1 MKKTFI
7 RFSLLA
13 LASCAAMAQST
24 SPVVQSVQKA
34 IDGNPEV
41 AAKFN
46 AFRASNDEI
55 AVASGAWKPHLDASA
70 AAGRRAYENTNSLPR
85 DARFYQGGVRLE
97 LSQLLWDG
105 LGTHNEI
112 ERLGHAKLE
121 RWFEFLDATEQ
132 FGLEAAKA
140 YYDVVRYRKL
150 VALAEDNYVQ
160 HKVSFDQ
167 VQSRVNAG
175 VGRGVDLE
183 QVIARVA
190 LAESNLVTERANL
203 HDVTERYIR
212 LVGAVPPAENV
223 SAVSMARPLPATETE
238 AMRTAALQS
247 PAVAAAIENLRAARA
262 AVAARKSPFQPR
274 VEARAQGAIGHNLD
288 GVLDQKHDAGAEIA
302 VTWNIFNG
310 GADSA
315 RERQYANLLTQAENL
330 RDKACVDTRQTV
342 SVAFND
348 VRKLGEQLGYLDRN
362 VVSIQKA
369 RDAYRQ
375 QFDIGQRSLLD
386 LLNSENELYTAKRSY
401 VLAEEDL
408 ATAILRTYAG
418 MGTLVGALG
427 LRRPD
432 GQDLAPEAQ
441 NWGIDGD
448 ASSRC
453 PLESVDVG
461 GATFAQLDARADRLA
476 AERAPAG
483 QRPAAVPALAA
494 SAPAPAL
501 RDVAAVPEPTAA
513 RSIIAAAQRLQEWAD
528 AWMSHNADR
537 YLAFYAPEFKPAKGR
552 REEWTAERR
561 RLVGRPGAVKV
572 TLANVQTRALGDT
585 RVETSFDQ
593 TYTSPTLKDTMHKT
607 LVWDRVDG
615 QWKIVAES
623 NR

>member
-13 LASCAAMAQST
+13 LASGAAMAQST
-24 SPVVQSVQKA
+24 SPVVQSVQKT
-34 IDGNPEV
+34 IEGNPEV

-55 AVASGAWKPHLDASA
+55 DVAAGAWKPHLDATG
-70 AAGRRAYENTNSLPR
+70 AAGRRSYENTGSLPR
-85 DARFYQGGVRLE
+85 EPRFNQAGVRLE

-112 ERLGHAKLE
+112 ERLGHARLE

-160 HKVSFDQ
+160 HKLSFDQ

-183 QVIARVA
+183 QVVARVA
-190 LAESNLVTERANL
+190 LAQSNLVTERANL

-238 AMRTAALQS
+238 AMRLAALQS
-247 PAVAAAIENLRAARA
+247 PAVAGAIENLRSARA

-274 VEARAQGAIGHNLD
+274 VEARAQGATGHNLD
-288 GVLDQKHDAGAEIA
+288 GVLYQRHDVGAQIA

-330 RDKACVDTRQTV
+330 RDKACVDVRQAV

-348 VRKLGEQLGYLDRN
+348 VRKLNEQLGYLDRN
-362 VVSIQKA
+362 VVAIQKA

-408 ATAILRTYAG
+408 ASAIARTYAG
-418 MGTLVGALG
+418 MGTLVASLG
-427 LRRPD
+427 LKRPEA
-432 GQDLAPEAQ
+432 QEQAPDAQ
-441 NWGIDGD
+441 NWGIGGD

-453 PLESVDVG
+453 PLEAIEVG
-461 GATFAQLDARADRLA
+461 GATFSQLDARADRLA

-483 QRPAAVPALAA
+483 QRATPAPAVGASAPTPAAVP
-494 SAPAPAL
+494 PQPH
-501 RDVAAVPEPTAA
+501 R
-513 RSIIAAAQRLQEWAD
+513 
-528 AWMSHNADR
+528 
-537 YLAFYAPEFKPAKGR
+537 
-552 REEWTAERR
+552 
-561 RLVGRPGAVKV
+561 
-572 TLANVQTRALGDT
+572 
-585 RVETSFDQ
+585 
-593 TYTSPTLKDTMHKT
+593 
-607 LVWDRVDG
+607 
-615 QWKIVAES
+615 
-623 NR
+623 